1 MVMQEKRPTFKSPPK
16 KHQPK
21 GLEILYEDRDLLVVN
36 KTNGLLTVSTDREKE
51 KTAFAL
57 LNNYVRKGNIRS
69 KYRVFIVHRL
79 DRDTSGVLVFAKNEK
94 AKRYLQDQ
102 WATFDKIYFAVVYGR
117 LSEKEGVIT
126 SYLLENKAH
135 RMYSVKDSTK
145 GKFSKTGYKMVK
157 ESKNFSLLKIN
168 LFTGRKNQ
176 IRVHLAEKGHPVA
189 GDKVYGKTDK
199 GIKRLA
205 LHAASIT
212 ILHPYTKEKMTF
224 ETELPVYFK
233 TIMKF

>member
-1 MVMQEKRPTFKSPPK
+1 MQEKRPTFKSPPK

>member
-1 MVMQEKRPTFKSPPK
+1 MQEKRTTFKSPPK

-21 GLEILYEDRDLLVVN
+21 GLIILYEDQDLLIVN
-36 KTNGLLTVSTDREKE
+36 KSDGLLTVSTEREKD

-57 LNNYVRKGNIRS
+57 LNNYVRKGNARS
-69 KYRVFIVHRL
+69 KNRVFIVHRL

-102 WATFDKIYFAVVYGR
+102 WATFDKIYFAVVYGI
-117 LSEKEGVIT
+117 LSEKEGAIT

-205 LHAASIT
+205 LHATAIT
-212 ILHPYTKEKMTF
+212 ISHPYTREKMTF
-224 ETELPVYFK
+224 DTEPPVYFK
-233 TIMKF
+233 TILKM